1 MKIKIITIIA
11 ILVMFFIGFMVS
23 AKSITEG
30 LDETAKTA
38 NLLPEGS
45 EDALGKVLV
54 QNKIGDIIKAILSMV
69 GVIFFVLV
77 LYGGLTWMLA
87 GGDSDKVS
95 TGRNYI
101 IYAALGLGLIALSY
115 GIANYVI
122 NLLGSQTM
130 K

>member
-11 ILVMFFIGFMVS
+11 ILVMFFFGFMVS

-45 EDALGKVLV
+45 EGAYGQVLV

>member
-11 ILVMFFIGFMVS
+11 ILVMFFFGFMVS

-45 EDALGKVLV
+45 DGSSGKVLV